1 DATRVASGPARD
13 HLRYRAEQTP
23 NPLPKAP
30 RITTEMVMISHN
42 CEARTSPTQ
51 GRRCGGWR
59 KRRFALSSG
68 EMAKDRDVSPDRK
81 QTKSTGD
88 KHPAGKGS
96 GSKPRAD
103 RPRKGH
109 RKKRAAVEESP
120 PVLSGRL
127 MIATIILAAMAMI
140 RFMGI
145 GRALEP
151 DSPVPTDTGAWEV
164 GKSAT
169 VHVTL
174 ITADYNKLSCYS
186 KQTFKGHHC
195 QFETETQAFRRDPNA
210 PIDDNKKTL
219 VQPYRTHGSNKL
231 IFISGLWATPALATR
246 LHFEPPRGVAEKN
259 LARFV
264 AECEVE

>member
-1 DATRVASGPARD
+1 
-13 HLRYRAEQTP
+13 
-23 NPLPKAP
+23 
-30 RITTEMVMISHN
+30 
-42 CEARTSPTQ
+42 
-51 GRRCGGWR
+51 
-59 KRRFALSSG
+59 
-68 EMAKDRDVSPDRK
+68 MAKDRDVSPDRK

-127 MIATIILAAMAMI
+127 MITTIILAAMAMI
-140 RFMGI
+140 PFMGI

-264 AECEVE
+264 AECEVEFIGQMKNPGIRWSPSGKWIHEGDPLVAVPKTCRVLDPDES